1 MTTIQKNVALMFLG
15 IVAISSGGA
24 FAVMQNTQTPTV
36 QPESSSVLGH
46 IQFVLTGADG
56 NVKAYRQT
64 DNLVVTEGRNTITDL
79 AFPIAAGGA
88 NGNSTDN
95 KFSYIGIGT
104 GSTPAAAGN
113 IGEETLIST
122 CKRGQDATVTSPG
135 TGQAQVDVTFSGAT
149 CAGTITESVLSNSGT
164 GAAANA
170 GEILARQIFTGI
182 AVGASDSLTVTWTI
196 TFT

>member
-24 FAVMQNTQTPTV
+24 LAVMQNTQAPSS
-36 QPESSSVLGH
+36 QAESSSILGH
-46 IQFVLTGADG
+46 VQFVLTDADG

-64 DNLVVTEGRNTITDL
+64 DNLVVTEGRNTIADL
-79 AFPIAAGGA
+79 AFPNINA
-88 NGNSTDN
+88 NGNATDN

-104 GSTPAAAGN
+104 GSTAPAAGN
-113 IGEETLIST
+113 TGEQTPISG
-122 CKRGQDATVTSPG
+122 CLRVQDATVTSPG
-135 TGQAQVDVTFSGAT
+135 TGQAQVDATFSGAS
-149 CAGTITESVLSNSGT
+149 CAATVTESVLTNSGSAT
-164 GAAANA
+164 ANA
-170 GEILARQIFTGI
+170 GEILARQTFTGI

>member
-24 FAVMQNTQTPTV
+24 FAVMQNTQAPSI
-36 QPESSSVLGH
+36 QAESSSMLGH
-46 IQFVLTGADG
+46 IQFVLADADG

-64 DNLVVTEGRNTITDL
+64 DNLVVTEGRNTIADL
-79 AFPIAAGGA
+79 AFPNINA
-88 NGNSTDN
+88 NGNATDN

-104 GSTPAAAGN
+104 GSTAAAAGD
-113 IGEETLIST
+113 IGEQTPIAA
-122 CKRGQDATVTSPG
+122 CARVQDTAVTSTG
-135 TGQAQVDVTFSGAT
+135 TGIGVVDATFSGAN
-149 CAGTITESVLSNSGT
+149 CAGTITESVLTNSGK
-164 GAAANA
+164 GSAANA
-170 GEILARQIFTGI
+170 GEILARQTFTGI